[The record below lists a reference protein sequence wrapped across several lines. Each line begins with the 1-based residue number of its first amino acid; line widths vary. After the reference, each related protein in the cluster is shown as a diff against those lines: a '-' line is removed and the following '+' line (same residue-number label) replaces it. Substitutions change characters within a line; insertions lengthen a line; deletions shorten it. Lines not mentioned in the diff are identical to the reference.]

1 MRQSP
6 ARNFLRM
13 ADLDATE
20 TGTLEGTKRGSL
32 KELAFFF
39 LRLGVTAF
47 GGPAAHIAIMEDELV
62 RRRKWLSREK
72 FLDLLGASSLIPGP
86 SSSELAIHIGYL
98 RAGWAGL
105 VVGGACFIFP
115 AAILVGII
123 AWAYVRFG
131 HLPAVAALLYGVKP
145 VVIAVILQALWGL
158 GRTAVKSWTLAI
170 AGAFCVA
177 FSFAQVNVLLILFG
191 TGAIVAGVHALSR
204 KQTGKQQDKGALT
217 IISMWRG
224 ARAGLAR
231 IFPWVGAGSAAAA
244 VIPGMWPL
252 FLVFLRI
259 GSIVFGS
266 GYVLLAFL
274 RADLVVHRAWV
285 TDAQLV
291 DAVAIGQVTP
301 GPVFTTA
308 TFLGYLL
315 RGPVGA
321 LVATVGIFFPAF
333 ILVAVSGPLIP
344 LLRRSATAGAFLDGV
359 NVASLALM
367 AAVSYQLGRSAIT
380 DWLTIGIAIA
390 SVVLLLRFRV
400 NSAWLVLGGAA
411 IGIAARLAR
420 GG

>member
-1 MRQSP
+1 MD
-6 ARNFLRM
+6 
-13 ADLDATE
+13 DLEQIHSDAAA
-20 TGTLEGTKRGSL
+20 RGSL
-32 KELAFFF
+32 KELALFF
-39 LRLGVTAF
+39 LRLGITAF

-98 RAGWAGL
+98 RGGWAGL
-105 VVGGACFIFP
+105 LIGGACFIFP

-158 GRTAVKSWTLAI
+158 GRTAVKSWPLAI
-170 AGAFCVA
+170 AGAACVLLSVA
-177 FSFAQVNVLLILFG
+177 HVNVLLILFG
-191 TGAIVAGVHALSR
+191 TGAILAGIHALTR
-204 KQTGKQQDKGALT
+204 NRDENQKITGALT
-217 IISMWRG
+217 LLSVWRG
-224 ARAGLAR
+224 ARATFAR
-231 IFPWVGAGSAAAA
+231 ILPWAGATGAAA
-244 VIPGMWPL
+244 VIPRMWPL

-315 RGPVGA
+315 RGPLGA
-321 LVATVGIFFPAF
+321 LVATVGIFLPAF

-344 LLRRSATAGAFLDGV
+344 LIRRSATAGAFLDGV

-367 AAVSYQLGRSAIT
+367 AAVSYDLGRSAIV
-380 DWLTIGIAIA
+380 DLLTIGIAIA
-390 SVVLLLRFRV
+390 SAVLLFRFRI

-411 IGIAARLAR
+411 IGIAARLIR
-420 GG
+420 GS

>member
-1 MRQSP
+1 
-6 ARNFLRM
+6 M
-13 ADLDATE
+13 ADLQQSQPEALDT
-20 TGTLEGTKRGSL
+20 TRRGSL
-32 KELAFFF
+32 KELALFF

-98 RAGWAGL
+98 RGGWAGL
-105 VVGGACFIFP
+105 LIGGACFIFP

-158 GRTAVKSWTLAI
+158 GRTAVKSWPLAI
-170 AGAFCVA
+170 AGAACVLL
-177 FSFAQVNVLLILFG
+177 SIAQVNVLLILFG
-191 TGAIVAGVHALSR
+191 TGAILAGIHALSR
-204 KQTGKQQDKGALT
+204 NRDEQPKTTGALT
-217 IISMWRG
+217 LLSVWRG
-224 ARAGLAR
+224 VRANIAR
-231 IFPWVGAGSAAAA
+231 IFPWAGATGAAA

-321 LVATVGIFFPAF
+321 LVATVGMFLPAF

-344 LLRRSATAGAFLDGV
+344 LIRRSATAGAFLDGV

-367 AAVSYQLGRSAIT
+367 AAVSYDLGRSAIV
-380 DWLTIGIAIA
+380 DLLSIGIAIA
-390 SVVLLLRFRV
+390 SAVLLFRFRI

-411 IGIAARLAR
+411 IGIAARFIR

>member
-1 MRQSP
+1 MS
-6 ARNFLRM
+6 
-13 ADLDATE
+13 DLE
-20 TGTLEGTKRGSL
+20 QNQTGTPNEAKRESL
-32 KELAFFF
+32 RELALFF

-105 VVGGACFIFP
+105 VVGGVCFISP

-123 AWAYVRFG
+123 ARAYVRFG

-158 GRTAVKSWTLAI
+158 GRTAVKNWVLAI
-170 AGAFCVA
+170 AGALGVA
-177 FSFAQVNVLLILFG
+177 LSFAQVNVLLILFG
-191 TGAIVAGVHALSR
+191 TGAILAGIHALSR
-204 KQTGKQQDKGALT
+204 TSAGNPKTAGGLAL
-217 IISMWRG
+217 ISAWRG
-224 ARAGLAR
+224 MRTGLAR
-231 IFPWVGAGSAAAA
+231 IFPWAGATGVAA

-274 RADLVVHRAWV
+274 RVDLVVHRAWV

-321 LVATVGIFFPAF
+321 VVATVGIFLPAF

-344 LLRRSATAGAFLDGV
+344 LLRRSKTAGAFLDGV

-367 AAVSYQLGRSAIT
+367 AAVSYELGRSALV
-380 DWLTIGIAIA
+380 DWVTAGLAILSA
-390 SVVLLLRFRV
+390 VMLLRFRI
-400 NSAWLVLGGAA
+400 NSAWLVLGGAIA
-411 IGIAARLAR
+411 GIAARMIR

>member
-1 MRQSP
+1 
-6 ARNFLRM
+6 M
-13 ADLDATE
+13 ANIEHTQTEIPDATQ
-20 TGTLEGTKRGSL
+20 RGSL

-39 LRLGVTAF
+39 LRLGITAF

-98 RAGWAGL
+98 RAGRAGL
-105 VVGGACFIFP
+105 VIGGVCFIFP

-158 GRTAVKSWTLAI
+158 GRTAVKSWVLAI
-170 AGAFCVA
+170 AGLSCVA
-177 FSFAQVNVLLILFG
+177 LSVGQVNVLIILFG
-191 TGAIVAGVHALSR
+191 TGAILAGIHALSGNR
-204 KQTGKQQDKGALT
+204 TGKQKTGALAFG
-217 IISMWRG
+217 SAWRG

-231 IFPWVGAGSAAAA
+231 IFPWAGVTGAVA
-244 VIPGMWPL
+244 VIPGMWLL

-315 RGPVGA
+315 RGPMGA
-321 LVATVGIFFPAF
+321 LVATVGIFLPAF
-333 ILVAVSGPLIP
+333 ILVAISGPLIP
-344 LLRRSATAGAFLDGV
+344 LIRRSATAGAFLDGV

-367 AAVSYQLGRSAIT
+367 AAVSYQLGRSAIV
-380 DWLTIGIAIA
+380 DWLSAGLAVA
-390 SVVLLLRFRV
+390 SAALLLRFRI
-400 NSAWLVLGGAA
+400 NSAWLVLGGA
-411 IGIAARLAR
+411 IVGIVARLVR

>member
-1 MRQSP
+1 MGDIELNQ
-6 ARNFLRM
+6 
-13 ADLDATE
+13 
-20 TGTLEGTKRGSL
+20 TGTPGDAARRSL
-32 KELAFFF
+32 KELALFF
-39 LRLGVTAF
+39 LRLGITAF

-72 FLDLLGASSLIPGP
+72 FLDLLGASNLIPGP

-105 VVGGACFIFP
+105 LLGGVCFIIP
-115 AAILVGII
+115 AAVLVGII

-145 VVIAVILQALWGL
+145 VVIAVILQALCGL
-158 GRTAVKSWTLAI
+158 GRTAVKSRVLAI
-170 AGAFCVA
+170 AGVLCVA
-177 FSFAQVNVLLILFG
+177 LSIAQVNVLIILFG
-191 TGAIVAGVHALSR
+191 AGAILAGIHALSR
-204 KQTGKQQDKGALT
+204 NRPGNRKSTGSQTLVAV
-217 IISMWRG
+217 WRG
-224 ARAGLAR
+224 ARAGLPR
-231 IFPWVGAGSAAAA
+231 IFPWAGATGAAA
-244 VIPGMWPL
+244 VLPGMWPL

-321 LVATVGIFFPAF
+321 LVATVGIFLPAF
-333 ILVAVSGPLIP
+333 ILVAISGPLVP
-344 LLRRSATAGAFLDGV
+344 LIRRSATAGAFLDGV

-367 AAVSYQLGRSAIT
+367 AAVSYQLGRSAIV
-380 DWLTIGIAIA
+380 DWVTAGLAIA
-390 SVVLLLRFRV
+390 SAVLLLRFRI

-411 IGIAARLAR
+411 IGIAARLVRAA
-420 GG
+420 

>member
-1 MRQSP
+1 MP
-6 ARNFLRM
+6 
-13 ADLDATE
+13 DLQQNQTEIADATKV
-20 TGTLEGTKRGSL
+20 GTL
-32 KELAFFF
+32 KELALFF

-72 FLDLLGASSLIPGP
+72 FLDLLGASNLIPGP

-98 RAGWAGL
+98 RAGLPGL
-105 VVGGACFIFP
+105 LVGGVCFILP
-115 AAILVGII
+115 AAILVGCI
-123 AWAYVRFG
+123 AWGYVHFG
-131 HLPAVAALLYGVKP
+131 HLPAVAAILYGVKP

-158 GRTAVKSWTLAI
+158 GRTAVKSRSLAL
-170 AGAFCVA
+170 AGLLCLAL
-177 FSFAQVNVLLILFG
+177 SFEKINVLVILFG
-191 TGAIVAGVHALSR
+191 TGTVIAFLRLMSWNRPGNEKTKAAA
-204 KQTGKQQDKGALT
+204 TF
-217 IISMWRG
+217 ISDWRG
-224 ARAGLAR
+224 LPAGFTR
-231 IFPWVGAGSAAAA
+231 IFPWAGVAGVAA
-244 VIPGMWPL
+244 VVPGMWLL

-315 RGPVGA
+315 RGPAGA
-321 LVATVGIFFPAF
+321 LVATVGIFLPAF

-344 LLRRSATAGAFLDGV
+344 LVRRSATAGAFLDGV

-367 AAVSYQLGRSAIT
+367 AAVSYQLGRAAIVDWATMGLATVSA
-380 DWLTIGIAIA
+380 L
-390 SVVLLLRFRV
+390 LLLRFRI

-411 IGIAARLAR
+411 IGIAVTLIR
-420 GG
+420 GA

>member
-1 MRQSP
+1 
-6 ARNFLRM
+6 M
-13 ADLDATE
+13 ADLEHTHTE
-20 TGTLEGTKRGSL
+20 TSHGAKRGSL
-32 KELAFFF
+32 KELALFF

-72 FLDLLGASSLIPGP
+72 FLDLLGASNLIPGP

-98 RAGWAGL
+98 QAGWAGL
-105 VVGGACFIFP
+105 LAGGVCFILP

-131 HLPAVAALLYGVKP
+131 HLPAIAALLYGVKP
-145 VVIAVILQALWGL
+145 VVIAVIVQALYGL
-158 GRTAVKSWTLAI
+158 GRTAVKSWVLAI
-170 AGAFCVA
+170 AGVLCVVLT
-177 FSFAQVNVLLILFG
+177 FAQVNVLLILFG
-191 TGAIVAGVHALSR
+191 TGAILAGIRALSR
-204 KQTGKQQDKGALT
+204 KQAGNHKAAGALT
-217 IISMWRG
+217 LVSVWRA
-224 ARAGLAR
+224 ARASLAP
-231 IFPWVGAGSAAAA
+231 IFPWASATGAAA

-259 GSIVFGS
+259 GAIVFGS

-274 RADLVVHRAWV
+274 RADLVVHRGWV

-315 RGPVGA
+315 RGPGGA
-321 LVATVGIFFPAF
+321 LVATVGIFLPAF
-333 ILVAVSGPLIP
+333 ILVAISGPLIP
-344 LLRRSATAGAFLDGV
+344 LIRRSATAGAFLDGV

-367 AAVSYQLGRSAIT
+367 AAVSYQLGRSAIV
-380 DWLTIGIAIA
+380 DWVTMGLAIVSA
-390 SVVLLLRFRV
+390 VLLLRFRI
-400 NSAWLVLGGAA
+400 NSAWLVLGGA
-411 IGIAARLAR
+411 ILGIAVRLTR

>member
-1 MRQSP
+1 MSP
-6 ARNFLRM
+6 
-13 ADLDATE
+13 DA
-20 TGTLEGTKRGSL
+20 EGTAGSPREGSL
-32 KELAFFF
+32 AEVALFF
-39 LRLGVTAF
+39 LRLGFTAF

-72 FLDLLGASSLIPGP
+72 FLDLLGASSIIPGP

-105 VVGGACFIFP
+105 AIGGTCFILP
-115 AAILVGII
+115 AAVLVGII

-131 HLPAVAALLYGVKP
+131 HLPEVAAILYGVKP

-158 GRTAVKSWTLAI
+158 GRAAVKNWTLAI
-170 AGAFCVA
+170 AGSVCVA
-177 FSFAQVNVLLILFG
+177 LSFAQVNVLLILFG
-191 TGAIVAGVHALSR
+191 AGAVLAAIRGLSR
-204 KQTGKQQDKGALT
+204 RRGEKQRPAAGGALVSAGSGT
-217 IISMWRG
+217 
-224 ARAGLAR
+224 RAALAR
-231 IFPWVGAGSAAAA
+231 FFPWMAAGGATA

-252 FLVFLRI
+252 FLVFARI

-291 DAVAIGQVTP
+291 DAVAVGQVTP

-321 LVATVGIFFPAF
+321 LVATVGIFLPAF
-333 ILVAVSGPLIP
+333 ILVAISGPLIP
-344 LLRRSATAGAFLDGV
+344 LIRRSATAGAFLDGV

-367 AAVSYQLGRSAIT
+367 AAVSYQLGRSSIV
-380 DWLTIGIAIA
+380 DWVTLALFAA
-390 SVVLLLRFRV
+390 SAVLLLRYRV
-400 NSAWLVLGGAA
+400 NSAWLVLGGA
-411 IGIAARLAR
+411 ILGIAARMAR
-420 GG
+420 GA